1 MEKTIIF
8 SITVVLCFGKF
19 ITSAAEVSEIDVS
32 ISQTETVNYIPVDTA
47 VNKEFHFNGSELGM
61 ARADHCDCGQGFNC
75 TFKWAYNILWEKTC
89 ICPDGYFFNDI
100 YSSKCI
106 PECSRKRPCKYD
118 GTCSY
123 YGAHKMCACPWET
136 KGFLCEEIECGSKC
150 QNRLEVD
157 CLYDQFERVV
167 YCSCKNQSLYYDE
180 EANICRPCLCENGY
194 CDYEYVKY
202 NRKLVC
208 RCFSGYKNFNG
219 YCKECTCGSGECEFN
234 SNGQK
239 ICKCLDGFY
248 EKEGICKTCDCHSLN
263 DMKTKCELTGNTKR
277 CFCQKGFKDVLG
289 HCEDINECE
298 TNNTCH
304 PSATC
309 YNIFGGFF
317 CRCPND
323 YEGTDG
329 EKVEPGEVCEDIDEC
344 DKSPNHCWFFD
355 NVKCVNLPGSYKCEC
370 FQGYEPRTYSDEPH
384 QTTCVRTSK
393 NVGPAMI
400 VVGTTLVLMLVSYLA
415 HVRVKKRAARSN

>member
-61 ARADHCDCGQGFNC
+61 ARADQCKCKNGKCMRACDIEKTTSCEDQRMVCVCNPEFAKQGEGECEYCDCGQGFNC

-106 PECSRKRPCKYD
+106 
-118 GTCSY
+118 
-123 YGAHKMCACPWET
+123 
-136 KGFLCEEIECGSKC
+136 
-150 QNRLEVD
+150 
-157 CLYDQFERVV
+157 
-167 YCSCKNQSLYYDE
+167 
-180 EANICRPCLCENGY
+180 PCLCENGY